1 MNGSPSGL
9 KKERV
14 CDRMALDGNRKIQS
28 ADDFVRYDLPTGGR
42 SRRR

>member
-1 MNGSPSGL
+1 MNGSPYDL

-14 CDRMALDGNRKIQS
+14 CDRMALDGDRKKQS
-28 ADDFVRYDLPTGGR
+28 ADGFVRYDLPTGGR